1 MYVEPDITQYFRVE
15 MKNSAGISAPSEILK
30 LNPSQ
35 LIPGPPKQFE
45 ALGKTEN
52 ETRLQW
58 YKPDIN
64 PHAAQKKSHKKQT
77 RHESWETIST
87 TDKLSAVA
95 AGLEPK

>member
-1 MYVEPDITQYFRVE
+1 MYTYFRVE

-52 ETRLQW
+52 EIRLQW
-58 YKPDIN
+58 YRPDIN
-64 PHAAQKKSHKKQT
+64 PHAAQKKSHKSELDMKAGRPFQQQT
-77 RHESWETIST
+77 SFQ
-87 TDKLSAVA
+87 L
-95 AGLEPK
+95 